1 MSTLNKLKRVFT
13 REGAPAKAFTPADEL
28 KRTLMNCL
36 LWEDQFYED
45 GVAHRR
51 PHQAA
56 GAARRGR
63 ARRRARDNRA
73 RGHEAAPRAVA
84 RLARNGAPRHASR
97 AGRRYAGARHSASRR
112 NDRTARDLLGGCAG
126 ADAAAQEAADL
137 GADQEGPGAR
147 GDEVRR
153 LSARQIRSRRR
164 GANPGRAVPGSRQAE
179 GRRTGEGL
187 EAARRGRAFGARH
200 LGGLAFH
207 GRREARDVRA
217 ADRRE
222 EARRPRTAAQ
232 PAADAEGGSPSR
244 DDRRGD
250 RGHARRSH
258 SALPLH
264 HGGAVCAGLRART
277 RSLRC

>member
-45 GVAHRR
+45 GVSIADRIKQLVPR
-51 PHQAA
+51 VEPE
-56 GAARRGR
+56 RVGR
-63 ARRRARDNRA
+63 ARDDGA

-84 RLARNGAPRHASR
+84 RVARNGAPRDPSR

-112 NDRTARDLLGGCAG
+112 NDRAARDLLGRRAG
-126 ADAAAQEAADL
+126 ADAAAQAAADL

-153 LSARQIRSRRR
+153 LSARQVRSRRR
-164 GANPGRAVPGSRQAE
+164 GPNPGRAVPGARQAE

-187 EAARRGRAFGARH
+187 EAARRAASFPRPTPGRSSLSTG
-200 LGGLAFH
+200 
-207 GRREARDVRA
+207 REA
-217 ADRRE
+217 
-222 EARRPRTAAQ
+222 
-232 PAADAEGGSPSR
+232 
-244 DDRRGD
+244 
-250 RGHARRSH
+250 
-258 SALPLH
+258 
-264 HGGAVCAGLRART
+264 
-277 RSLRC
+277 